1 VLFIDFVEGRF
12 RRDKDFATQTINQ
25 FLDLMVHYQPSDK
38 DRADQD
44 PVNFQSLFLIG
55 LNL

>member
-1 VLFIDFVEGRF
+1 MLFIDFVEGRF

-55 LNL
+55 VNL